1 MEPGATSSFS
11 GPLCYS
17 PSLHYLSPA
26 PSEGLTQ
33 WERQI
38 EMRLLPSWASPCVQW
53 SAFILTKGHDHSQQQ
68 EGLHVDSSDRRH
80 ADGLA
85 QILVSGGPSFGPGP
99 LTPCSHSVTLEKGVF
114 KGPTTR
120 SSIQGDDLGHTQI
133 TQRVSRRT
141 SCPFPTLW
149 NVFIHMQ
156 ASDPSRPPPTP
167 QHTHDTVRKPPHS
180 SSD

>member
-1 MEPGATSSFS
+1 MSSFS

-17 PSLHYLSPA
+17 PSPHDLSPA

-33 WERQI
+33 WERQLG
-38 EMRLLPSWASPCVQW
+38 MRLRPSWASPCVQW
-53 SAFILTKGHDHSQQQ
+53 SAFVLTKGHDHSQQQ
-68 EGLHVDSSDRRH
+68 EGLHVDSSDGRH

-85 QILVSGGPSFGPGP
+85 QIPVSGGPSFCPGP
-99 LTPCSHSVTLEKGVF
+99 LPPCSHSVTLEKGVF
-114 KGPTTR
+114 KGPTTC

-133 TQRVSRRT
+133 TQITQSVSRRT

-156 ASDPSRPPPTP
+156 ASDPLRPPPTP
-167 QHTHDTVRKPPHS
+167 QHTHDTVRKLPCS